1 MPLDLSAPKVITFII
16 SVIVAII
23 AVVIHYA
30 HIAIP
35 HVHSG
40 FVDLVGRLPNTRR
53 RKRPSRDL
61 SRSDARNTAPL
72 LRDCRPRRMRCRVFG

>member
-40 FVDLVGRLPNTRR
+40 FVVLLAGCLILVPETSFAGSEPVRR
-53 RKRPSRDL
+53 QEY
-61 SRSDARNTAPL
+61 
-72 LRDCRPRRMRCRVFG
+72 RVAAGL